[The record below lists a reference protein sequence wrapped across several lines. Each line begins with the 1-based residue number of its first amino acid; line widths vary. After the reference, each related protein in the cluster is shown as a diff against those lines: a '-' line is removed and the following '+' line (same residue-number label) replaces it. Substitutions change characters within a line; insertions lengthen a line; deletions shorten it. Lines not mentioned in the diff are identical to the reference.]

1 MLCPSSIPVCLLA
14 GQKREVGRGRGRDGR
29 CGVLRDAGTQVGVR
43 SFILSLR
50 LLLFS
55 KGCVINRRL
64 PPNLVRNVRLG
75 RREQAKFNAALRE
88 GQANLD
94 TPEVCLQPTTAQT
107 VPSSVHLSQEG
118 DEGGSRA
125 MRCSHLE
132 PGSVLHPYM
141 IFFFSLPLQVLEI
154 NQDVRWR

>member
-1 MLCPSSIPVCLLA
+1 M
-14 GQKREVGRGRGRDGR
+14 GRGRGRDGR